1 MTILAIV
8 AGGTW
13 TVWTFFIQ
21 RTDVENV
28 SLGVTTDSVEYRG
41 DLRLL
46 VIHVKP
52 KNIGKVL
59 VDPPIF
65 RLTVR
70 RIPLDLPQWKA
81 IDLTPIEPMPPIDL
95 LRHDREGYEME
106 PGVEYDDIELIVVP
120 KNIVVHVQAELGF
133 SDGSMVLAQTV
144 RAIK

>member
-81 IDLTPIEPMPPIDL
+81 IDLTPIEPVSAMAPWCSPKRCGPSNSAQFAEQRVYVVTIPPPAEFAGVIGSGRF
-95 LRHDREGYEME
+95 LRKWHKTIR
-106 PGVEYDDIELIVVP
+106 
-120 KNIVVHVQAELGF
+120 N
-133 SDGSMVLAQTV
+133 
-144 RAIK
+144 R